1 MLTLVTRRLLAAIPL
16 LLVVSFAVFG
26 MTYLIPGDA
35 ATTLAGGQDASLES
49 IERIRDELNLNA
61 PLYEQYWDW
70 LSGAVRLDF
79 GESLYSGTPVW
90 NELAQRLAP
99 TFTLMALALLL
110 MVPAAL
116 LLGLVSG
123 LRPGGGWD
131 RLILLGTS
139 VGISMPSFLMALFL
153 IVVFSVNLGWLPSFG
168 YVPLVESPSGWLR
181 RTILPAAALAASA
194 IAVLTRQLR
203 GSLIQTMQSQYVRT
217 AYAKGGSRAT
227 VLWGHA
233 LKNAAMPATTVLGVQ
248 AAALL
253 GGSIIIEQIFTIP
266 GVGSYMLRAITTQD
280 IPVIQSV
287 TMFFVVIN
295 VATNLA
301 VDVAYGFLNPKV
313 RQT

>member
-116 LLGLVSG
+116 LL
-123 LRPGGGWD
+123 
-131 RLILLGTS
+131 
-139 VGISMPSFLMALFL
+139 
-153 IVVFSVNLGWLPSFG
+153 
-168 YVPLVESPSGWLR
+168 
-181 RTILPAAALAASA
+181 
-194 IAVLTRQLR
+194 
-203 GSLIQTMQSQYVRT
+203 SLI
-217 AYAKGGSRAT
+217 
-227 VLWGHA
+227 H
-233 LKNAAMPATTVLGVQ
+233 
-248 AAALL
+248 
-253 GGSIIIEQIFTIP
+253 I
-266 GVGSYMLRAITTQD
+266 
-280 IPVIQSV
+280 
-287 TMFFVVIN
+287 
-295 VATNLA
+295 
-301 VDVAYGFLNPKV
+301 
-313 RQT
+313 